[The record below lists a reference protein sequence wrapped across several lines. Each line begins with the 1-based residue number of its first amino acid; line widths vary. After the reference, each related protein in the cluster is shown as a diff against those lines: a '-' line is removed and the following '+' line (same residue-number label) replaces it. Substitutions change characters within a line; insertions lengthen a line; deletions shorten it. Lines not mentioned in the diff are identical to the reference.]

1 MARRNNSHAHAA
13 AVAGS
18 LLALQ
23 NGTAKT
29 KRDAAAANGTN
40 TAALKPSRL
49 SALAMANP
57 QIRAL
62 FRSDAL
68 EITAEIER
76 EDGSKARVSMR
87 EALSR
92 GAEKCV
98 ANLARLSKDVGTL
111 DKAGREVLAQSERWL
126 RMCRDMGLFRSDQG
140 PALPGELAGTDP
152 PNTASVE
159 WWLADMRKNGQS
171 PGLLTVLPEP
181 EGKTLETEEQAPASN
196 V

>member
-1 MARRNNSHAHAA
+1 MARKPNSHAHAA
-13 AVAGS
+13 QVTAAM
-18 LLALQ
+18 LALQ
-23 NGTAKT
+23 DGLTT
-29 KRDAAAANGTN
+29 SKRAAAAKGGTS
-40 TAALKPSRL
+40 PSSLRPAQL
-49 SALAMANP
+49 GALAAANP
-57 QIRAL
+57 AVRRLFKTEAL
-62 FRSDAL
+62 D
-68 EITAEIER
+68 ITAEVER

-171 PGLLTVLPEP
+171 PGLLTVVPDP
-181 EGKTLETEEQAPASN
+181 EGKTLETERATDAGN